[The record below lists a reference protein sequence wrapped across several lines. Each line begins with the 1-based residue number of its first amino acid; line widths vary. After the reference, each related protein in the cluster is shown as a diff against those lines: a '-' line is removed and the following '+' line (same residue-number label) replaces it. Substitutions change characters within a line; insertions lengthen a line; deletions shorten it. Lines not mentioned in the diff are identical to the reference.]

1 MLPMSTKQA
10 KSSSLELEQLT
21 TKDANGHTPLVV
33 ALRNV
38 SEPPNLALQPTAH
51 HWIYHSASC
60 ISRITSDPPS
70 AIAADQRWS
79 GSHVSPS

>member
-21 TKDANGHTPLVV
+21 KKDANGHTPLVV

-38 SEPPNLALQPTAH
+38 SEPPNLALQPTAQ
-51 HWIYHSASC
+51 HSASC

-79 GSHVSPS
+79 GSHV